1 MIGRCWS
8 RVADSD
14 GAREHFS
21 RSSNPLTPNLIS
33 LILSSEIG
41 KRSRESGHGRDG
53 GHR

>member
-1 MIGRCWS
+1 MIGRCWI

-21 RSSNPLTPNLIS
+21 RSSTPLTPIS

>member
-1 MIGRCWS
+1 MIDVGVELPIRM
-8 RVADSD
+8 
-14 GAREHFS
+14 EHVS
-21 RSSNPLTPNLIS
+21 TLAEDQTLPTPIS

>member
-1 MIGRCWS
+1 MIDVGVESPIRM
-8 RVADSD
+8 
-14 GAREHFS
+14 EHVS
-21 RSSNPLTPNLIS
+21 TLAEDQTPLTPIS